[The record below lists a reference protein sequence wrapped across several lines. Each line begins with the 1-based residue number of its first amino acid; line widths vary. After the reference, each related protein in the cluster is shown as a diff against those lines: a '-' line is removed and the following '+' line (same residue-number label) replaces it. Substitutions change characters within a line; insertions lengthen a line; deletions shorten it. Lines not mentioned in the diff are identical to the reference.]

1 VTDFDDGRST
11 LTVDHRSLQGATVVT
26 PHGCLDVVTYA
37 RLRDAL
43 LKCAAEAPDALVVE
57 LGHLDVDR
65 TSALSLFPTVWMR
78 ISAWPGI
85 PLFLTA
91 PHPELAERLRHS
103 AVPRF
108 VPCYPSTAAALD
120 AFSRPPPRCRAEIEL
135 PNSPS
140 SARWARVWVA
150 AQLLEFG
157 ITGCR
162 DVAVQV
168 ASELVGNVAQHTRS
182 GCRLRL
188 ELHPAGLSVA
198 VSDDD
203 VHSAVVAP
211 FTTPLSRGRGLAV
224 VEALARAWGHTPR
237 FGGGKVVWAVVP
249 VPGGPAGPLYPGPPT
264 TTWFPEPP

>member
-1 VTDFDDGRST
+1 MSASGDRRSI
-11 LTVDHRSLQGATVVT
+11 LAVDHRMLHGAAVVT
-26 PHGCLDVVTYA
+26 PRGRLDVGTYA

-43 LKCAAEAPDALVVE
+43 LKCAAEAPEALIVE

-65 TSALSLFPTVWMR
+65 TSALSLFPTIWMR

-91 PHPELAERLRHS
+91 PHPELAERLRTN

-108 VPCYPSTAAALD
+108 VSCYPSTAAALA
-120 AFSRPPPRCRAEIEL
+120 AFGRPPPRRRAEIEL

-140 SARWARVWVA
+140 SARTARVWVA
-150 AQLLEFG
+150 AQLVEFG
-157 ITGCR
+157 VSGCC

-182 GCRLRL
+182 ECRLRL

-203 VHSAVVAP
+203 GRSAVVAP

-224 VEALARAWGHTPR
+224 VEALARAWGQTPR
-237 FGGGKVVWAVVP
+237 FGGGKVVWAVLA
-249 VPGGPAGPLYPGPPT
+249 VPGGPAGPLDPGPAAAGS
-264 TTWFPEPP
+264 FPQRT